1 MYVRNLFAIDYKKIL
16 TNIFEEINL
25 IFTGKIGMIEEK
37 YIVAID
43 GPASSGKSTTA
54 KKLAHKLEY
63 VYIDTGAMY
72 RACALCS
79 LNREIPFDDLDG
91 LTRMLDSISIDI
103 RYNPEGNRL
112 LLDGVDVTSEI
123 RQENI
128 SRLAS
133 EIAVIGI
140 VREKMVNLQR
150 KLGEKGGVIMDG
162 RDIGTVV
169 FPDADFKF
177 FMTADVR
184 VRAERRWRE
193 LQDKGLN
200 EPIEKIEEELRW
212 RDKNDSSRA
221 IAPLKQAD
229 DAVAID
235 TTNLSIEEQV
245 KVLYQYIKDHCEK
258 R

>member
-1 MYVRNLFAIDYKKIL
+1 MER
-16 TNIFEEINL
+16 
-25 IFTGKIGMIEEK
+25 K

-54 KKLAHKLEY
+54 KRLAHELKY

-72 RACALCS
+72 RACGLCS
-79 LNREIPFDDLDG
+79 LNRGIALDDLDG
-91 LTRMLDSISIDI
+91 LARMLDTISIDI
-103 RYNPEGNRL
+103 QYDPEGNRL
-112 LLDGVDVTSEI
+112 FLDGVDVTGEI
-123 RQENI
+123 RREEI

-140 VREKMVNLQR
+140 VREKMVDLQR

-169 FPDADFKF
+169 FPDADYKF

-184 VRAERRWRE
+184 VRAERRWTEFRK
-193 LQDKGLN
+193 KGVDVPLD
-200 EPIEKIEEELRW
+200 KIEEELRW
-212 RDKNDSSRA
+212 RDRNDSSRA

-229 DAVAID
+229 DAIRID
-235 TTNLSIEEQV
+235 TTNLSIDEQV
-245 KVLYQYIKDHCEK
+245 RVLQEYIKDHCKK